1 MIVLGI
7 DPGITNLG
15 LGVVEQVGKQARM
28 LHASVVKTD
37 PGDAASVRV
46 GRLYRA
52 VYEVTMTYRPEAI
65 AVEEQFFY
73 RQNELA
79 YRVGWAMGAVLL
91 VADQTSI
98 PVYGYGPPRVK
109 QALVGTGQAD
119 KGQVAFMV
127 RAILGLKT
135 APQPTHLADALAI
148 ALTHCFYNPVVRGKQ
163 VS

>member
-28 LHASVVKTD
+28 LYTEVVKTAH
-37 PGDAASVRV
+37 GDSAPVRV
-46 GRLYRA
+46 GKLYRA
-52 VYEVTMTYRPEAI
+52 VYEVAMTYQPQAI
-65 AVEEQFFY
+65 AIEEQFFY

-79 YRVGWAMGAVLL
+79 YRVGWAMGAVFL
-91 VADQTSI
+91 VADQISA

-109 QALVGTGQAD
+109 LALVGTGQANKD
-119 KGQVAFMV
+119 QVAFMV
-127 RAILGLKT
+127 RAILGLK
-135 APQPTHLADALAI
+135 AIPKPTHLADALAV
-148 ALTHCFYNPVVRGKQ
+148 ALTHCFHNPAVPGKQ

>member
-28 LHASVVKTD
+28 LHAEVIKTAHGRSA
-37 PGDAASVRV
+37 PERV
-46 GRLYRA
+46 GTLYRA
-52 VYEVTMTYRPEAI
+52 VYQVAATYKPQAI

-79 YRVGWAMGAVLL
+79 YKVGWAMGAVFL
-91 VADQTSI
+91 VADQHSI

-109 QALVGTGQAD
+109 QALVGQGHAD
-119 KGQVAFMV
+119 KNQVAYMV
-127 RAILGLKT
+127 RAILRLK
-135 APQPTHLADALAI
+135 ALPRPTHLADALAV
-148 ALTHCFYNPVVRGKQ
+148 ALAHCFYHPIVPGNQLG
-163 VS
+163 